1 MMLDRRALLATSL
14 GALVIPR
21 AAMAATAADYKNL
34 QAFIDSYVNPKLTD
48 GSVPRSL
55 PGISIAILR
64 GNDPVQ
70 YLNAGRVS
78 YDNPAKVTPDTLWRV
93 YSMTKPI
100 TGMATMKLIEDGKL
114 TLDTPISTIL
124 PYFKDMRVRVSNGSA
139 ETRPAVK
146 PILIRH
152 LLTHTSGMG
161 YALPG
166 NSSPTALGYIKAG
179 ILPGSRETAKA
190 AGADFAPAR
199 TLDELGERVA
209 KMPLDFEPGSRW
221 QYAVGID
228 ILGLII
234 QKVSGKSFYDY
245 LRTNFFEPLKMRDTD
260 FMVPASKLNRFT
272 SVYAARPGGRLEVVE
287 DRKTSA
293 FARDRDIQSG
303 GGGLV
308 SSARDYARFNAML
321 LNEGI
326 LDGGRVVKAE
336 TVRVARSNLMEPNVF
351 FGGRNGYGAAMQV
364 ILPGG
369 ERPGQEPPGSYGWF
383 GIAGTQMFVDPT
395 NKFSVVTML
404 QMNPTTYPV
413 QAEYKTAAYKDLAT
427 IRA

>member
-1 MMLDRRALLATSL
+1 M
-14 GALVIPR
+14 
-21 AAMAATAADYKNL
+21 
-34 QAFIDSYVNPKLTD
+34 
-48 GSVPRSL
+48 
-55 PGISIAILR
+55 
-64 GNDPVQ
+64 
-70 YLNAGRVS
+70 
-78 YDNPAKVTPDTLWRV
+78 
-93 YSMTKPI
+93 
-100 TGMATMKLIEDGKL
+100 
-114 TLDTPISTIL
+114 
-124 PYFKDMRVRVSNGSA
+124 
-139 ETRPAVK
+139 K

-152 LLTHTSGMG
+152 LLTHTSGLG

-166 NSSPTALGYIKAG
+166 HSSPTALGYIKNG
-179 ILPGSRETAKA
+179 IVPGSRETMKA

-199 TLDELGERVA
+199 NLEELGQRVA

-245 LRTNFFEPLKMRDTD
+245 LSASFFQPLKMRDTD
-260 FMVPASKLNRFT
+260 FMVPRPKLERFT
-272 SVYAARPGGRLEVVE
+272 SVYASRPGGRLEVVE

-326 LDGGRVVKAE
+326 LDGVRVVKAE

-413 QAEYKTAAYKDLAT
+413 QAEYKAAAYRDLAT
-427 IRA
+427 IRT